1 MSRSSRCARAAKN
14 PDDEGA
20 DLLAARLTPE
30 ARKQA
35 ILEAAVQVF
44 AQHGL
49 DAATTDD
56 IARAAGLSKGGLYWH
71 FRSKDDILAA
81 ILMHF
86 FDQEMAVLK
95 ELLAATGTVGE
106 RLHQLG
112 AQAAA
117 DTLQMEQLLPVV
129 LEFYALASRQ
139 ATVRAWIQGYYQ
151 QYHQLLAA
159 LLQQGYARGELR
171 YGTAEAAAL
180 TLIAQIEGLGLVWS
194 VAPGL
199 VRLDQQIASAIDL
212 LLHGLRAA
220 TE

>member
-1 MSRSSRCARAAKN
+1 
-14 PDDEGA
+14 
-20 DLLAARLTPE
+20 LAARLTPE

-81 ILMHF
+81 ILMRF

-95 ELLAATGTVGE
+95 ELLAATGTVSE

-139 ATVRAWIQGYYQ
+139 ATVRVWIQGYYQ
-151 QYHQLLAA
+151 QYHQLLTA
-159 LLQQGYARGELR
+159 LLQQGYARSELR

-180 TLIAQIEGLGLVWS
+180 TLIAQIEGLWLVWS
-194 VAPGL
+194 VAPGM
-199 VRLDQQIASAIDL
+199 VRLDQQVASAIDL

-220 TE
+220 GE

>member
-1 MSRSSRCARAAKN
+1 
-14 PDDEGA
+14 
-20 DLLAARLTPE
+20 LTPE

-81 ILMHF
+81 ILMRF

-95 ELLAATGTVGE
+95 ELLAATGTVSE

-139 ATVRAWIQGYYQ
+139 ATVRVWIQGYYQ
-151 QYHQLLAA
+151 QYHQLLTA
-159 LLQQGYARGELR
+159 LLQQGYARSELR

-180 TLIAQIEGLGLVWS
+180 TLIAQIEGLWLVWS
-194 VAPGL
+194 VAPGM
-199 VRLDQQIASAIDL
+199 VRLDQQVASAIDL

-220 TE
+220 GE

>member
-1 MSRSSRCARAAKN
+1 
-14 PDDEGA
+14 
-20 DLLAARLTPE
+20 
-30 ARKQA
+30 
-35 ILEAAVQVF
+35 VF
-44 AQHGL
+44 AQYGL

-81 ILMHF
+81 ILMRF

-95 ELLAATGTVGE
+95 ELLAAAGTVGE

-139 ATVRAWIQGYYQ
+139 ATVRVWIQGYYQ

-171 YGTAEAAAL
+171 YGIAEAAAL

-199 VRLDQQIASAIDL
+199 VRLDQQIANSIDL

-220 TE
+220 GE

>member
-1 MSRSSRCARAAKN
+1 M
-14 PDDEGA
+14 
-20 DLLAARLTPE
+20 AARLTPE

-81 ILMHF
+81 ILMRF

-95 ELLAATGTVGE
+95 ELLAATGTVSE

-139 ATVRAWIQGYYQ
+139 ATVRVWIQGYYQ
-151 QYHQLLAA
+151 QYHQLLTA
-159 LLQQGYARGELR
+159 LLQQGYARSELR

-180 TLIAQIEGLGLVWS
+180 TLIAQIEGLWLVWS
-194 VAPGL
+194 VAPGM
-199 VRLDQQIASAIDL
+199 VRLDQQVASAIDL

-220 TE
+220 GE